1 MLDRR
6 AVLAAAPCLLLAR
19 NAFAEGDPFAE
30 LEARHG
36 GRLGIAAVD
45 SGSKRTLAWRA
56 DERFP
61 MCSTFKTLL
70 VAALLA
76 RVDRRRETLDRRIAY
91 GPADLLDFAPVT
103 RAHLSEGSMTLG
115 ALAAAAAS
123 YSDNT
128 AANLLLANLGGPA
141 GITAYV
147 RSLGDAVTRLD
158 RTEPGANTCIPGD
171 PRDTTSPSAML
182 ADLQT
187 LAFEHALSEAS
198 RTRLIAWLT
207 DYQMTGVRLPAG
219 IPANWRSANKMGTGA
234 HATANDA
241 AILWPPGRAPILVAA
256 YYTGSTASYAE
267 QNAVLADVGR
277 IIAAIFE

>member
-6 AVLAAAPCLLLAR
+6 AILLGAPCALFARTALA
-19 NAFAEGDPFAE
+19 ESDPFAA

-36 GRLGIAAVD
+36 GRLGVAALD
-45 SGSKRTLAWRA
+45 TGSKRKLAWRA

-70 VAALLA
+70 VSALLA
-76 RVDRRRETLDRRIAY
+76 RVDRHAETLDRRIVY
-91 GPADLLDFAPVT
+91 GPADLLEFAPVA
-103 RAHLSEGSMTLG
+103 RAHVREGGMTLG

-128 AANLLLANLGGPA
+128 AADFLLANLGGPA
-141 GITAYV
+141 GVTAYV
-147 RSLGDAVTRLD
+147 RTLGDTVTRLD

-171 PRDTTSPSAML
+171 PRDTTSPAAML

-187 LAFEHALSEAS
+187 LAFGHALSEAS

-207 DYQMTGVRLPAG
+207 DYQMKGVR
-219 IPANWRSANKMGTGA
+219 IPAAIPPSWRSANKMGTGDY
-234 HATANDA
+234 ATANDA
-241 AILWPPGRAPILVAA
+241 AILWPPGRAPIIVAA
-256 YYTGSTASYAE
+256 YYTASQATYAQQE
-267 QNAVLADVGR
+267 ALLADVGR
-277 IIAAIFE
+277 IVVQRFS

>member
-6 AVLAAAPCLLLAR
+6 AVLLAAPCVLMAR
-19 NAFAEGDPFAE
+19 NALAGSDPFAA

-36 GRLGIAAVD
+36 GRLGVAALD
-45 SGSKRTLAWRA
+45 TGSQRRLAWRA

-70 VAALLA
+70 VSALLA
-76 RVDRRRETLDRRIAY
+76 RVDRHQETLDRRIAY
-91 GPADLLDFAPVT
+91 GPADLLAFAPVT
-103 RAHLSEGSMTLG
+103 RTHVGEGGMTLG

-128 AANLLLANLGGPA
+128 AANLLLAQLGGPA
-141 GITAYV
+141 GVTAYV
-147 RSLGDAVTRLD
+147 RTLGDTVTRLD
-158 RTEPGANTCIPGD
+158 RTEPEANTCIPGD

-187 LAFEHALSEAS
+187 LAFGHALSEAS

-207 DYQMTGVRLPAG
+207 DYQMTGVRIPAG
-219 IPANWRSANKMGTGA
+219 LPDGWRSANKMGTGA
-234 HATANDA
+234 HASANDVA
-241 AILWPPGRAPILVAA
+241 TLWPPGRAPILVAA
-256 YYTGSTASYAE
+256 YYTASRATYAE
-267 QNAVLADVGR
+267 QNALLADVGR
-277 IIAAIFE
+277 IVVERFS

>member
-6 AVLAAAPCLLLAR
+6 AILLAAPCVLIAR
-19 NAFAEGDPFAE
+19 SAMAESDPFAA

-36 GRLGIAAVD
+36 GRLGVAALD
-45 SGSKRTLAWRA
+45 TGSKRKLAWRA

-61 MCSTFKTLL
+61 MCSTFKTLV
-70 VAALLA
+70 VAALLT
-76 RVDRRRETLDRRIAY
+76 RVDRHQETLDRWIAY
-91 GPADLLDFAPVT
+91 GASQLLGHAPVT
-103 RAHLSEGSMTLG
+103 RAHVSEGGMTLG

-141 GITAYV
+141 GVTAYM
-147 RSLGDAVTRLD
+147 RGLGDTVTRLD
-158 RTEPGANTCIPGD
+158 RPEPAANTCIPGD

-187 LAFEHALSEAS
+187 LALGHALSEAS

-207 DYQMTGVRLPAG
+207 DYQMKGVRIPAG
-219 IPANWRSANKMGTGA
+219 IPANWRSANKMGTGN
-234 HATANDA
+234 HATANDV

-256 YYTGSTASYAE
+256 YYTDSQATDAQQDAL
-267 QNAVLADVGR
+267 LADVGR
-277 IIAAIFE
+277 IVVGQLS